1 MQICC
6 VMTIRQARSQ
16 VGIILLVAAR
26 CGRNANGRAMPGHL
40 ANRVVGSVRPGSNLG
55 GLPGSAFDFRAID
68 TNILQRPI
76 VEIRQLP
83 HGGTIAR
90 PGAKRDNKRC
100 NPHSSLPSV
109 TKNRPRGRVVIWSC
123 VECKRFESKSRPS
136 PADAHGSYDPV
147 QASHKKEAGVVRARK
162 LVSYVLLTARGDVRR
177 RRCAVAGS
185 AAAHAAPLSASCCS
199 GRRVPCLR
207 SQRSAR

>member
-1 MQICC
+1 MVRCKRHYVAVQLCKKCIIPDTNPQYLWQQC
-6 VMTIRQARSQ
+6 AESQ
-16 VGIILLVAAR
+16 KEPTNRAFCDANMLCHDHSPGKQPNRYQVTVAAR

-68 TNILQRPI
+68 TNILQRPV

-83 HGGTIAR
+83 HGGAIAR

-109 TKNRPRGRVVIWSC
+109 TK
-123 VECKRFESKSRPS
+123 KSAAWPS
-136 PADAHGSYDPV
+136 RYL
-147 QASHKKEAGVVRARK
+147 VVRGMQK
-162 LVSYVLLTARGDVRR
+162 VRVQIKAVA
-177 RRCAVAGS
+177 RRCAW
-185 AAAHAAPLSASCCS
+185 L
-199 GRRVPCLR
+199 L
-207 SQRSAR
+207 